1 MKCVFF
7 RSALALGCLPFL
19 FLSSPSHGATPP
31 LILSEVQTKGES
43 VTDEYIEIRNLTD
56 ASIDLSGMQLRRR
69 TSSGSESSIKVFG
82 AGTTVPAEGYWL
94 FAHSAG
100 RYALPYADVEGGSSA
115 LADNNSIGL
124 FTKSGVSGILIDS
137 VAWGTGAPFTPET
150 PLLQNPGAGK
160 SLTRDPVT
168 LGWATDVAPT
178 PTNSRGEVYLE
189 TPSVAPD
196 SALSSLSPV
205 RINEVFA
212 NPRGDESAEFIEL
225 YNPGDGPIDLAG
237 YRLHDASKT
246 GEYIFPSSLIP
257 ALGYYVLERSVS
269 KLSLN
274 NTDETLSLFDAG
286 GLLVD
291 SMTYA
296 KTKEGVSLNFTG
308 KSWRGG
314 TPTPGQ
320 LNIVNTLPET
330 KEKVPKKG
338 YRGLAIPFDAR
349 GKDSDG
355 STLKYTW
362 DFGDGHKSYKEKTE
376 HRYEKNGTYQV
387 TLTTTDGSD
396 DVLET
401 FTLKITSLPKPN
413 IRITALVPN
422 PSGKDSEGEWLMIE
436 NRGKKAIDLKDY
448 GIATG
453 WKKLSNHPIRES
465 FVIPPHSERKLT
477 REFSLFTLPNQK
489 GKLELR
495 APDGKV
501 LQDIKYKLSK
511 SVAEDVVYR
520 KEKGKRWEWDETP
533 TKEEI
538 AIDTTPL
545 DVSDETTP
553 TEEILRTPSEEQ
565 ITEPEQSEPEMSN
578 EPTPTEPAKEE
589 TSPETVLGD
598 PAVLGA
604 STTELEPASTPITPP
619 PSDPPLLLWFKHLF
633 IHWNSSLNN
642 WQNSKTAP

>member
-124 FTKSGVSGILIDS
+124 FTESGVSGILIDS

-225 YNPGDGPIDLAG
+225 YNPSDGPIDLTSF
-237 YRLHDASKT
+237 RLRDDSKT
-246 GEYIFPSSLIP
+246 GEYTFPPSSPIS
-257 ALGYYVLERSVS
+257 ALGYFVLERSVS

-338 YRGLAIPFDAR
+338 YRGIAITFDAR

-401 FTLKITSLPKPN
+401 FALKIASLPKPN

-422 PSGKDSEGEWLMIE
+422 PSGKDSDGEWLMIE
-436 NRGKKAIDLKDY
+436 NRGKKAIDLKGY
-448 GIATG
+448 GIASG

-465 FVIPPHSERKLT
+465 FIIPPHSERKLT

-520 KEKGKRWEWDETP
+520 KEKGKRWEWDETEAP
-533 TKEEI
+533 
-538 AIDTTPL
+538 D
-545 DVSDETTP
+545 
-553 TEEILRTPSEEQ
+553 TEEGNTDEVVNEE
-565 ITEPEQSEPEMSN
+565 PLPVVSAL
-578 EPTPTEPAKEE
+578 PTPTDPVASPEPAAPPTTEVELVPQALPEDIPEE
-589 TSPETVLGD
+589 ALGD

-604 STTELEPASTPITPP
+604 STTELEPVSTPITPP